1 MPAPLLLVICI
12 IGFTV
17 FVIVIETIVTSI
29 KNIVTSVCQEGDQVR
44 FGSRQTITKPQYN
57 TILTGPS
64 NPLFRNK
71 RLALE
76 ALTIMGDE

>member
-29 KNIVTSVCQEGDQVR
+29 NNIVTRRSNV
-44 FGSRQTITKPQYN
+44 KP
-57 TILTGPS
+57 
-64 NPLFRNK
+64 PLSSIEIR
-71 RLALE
+71 
-76 ALTIMGDE
+76 